1 MAPRAHRMAG
11 VVVALAAL
19 ALAACET
26 SSSTTTAD
34 AVSST
39 GASGADDLSVGDDPT
54 DLIREAAFNA
64 WEDLPLAAQSVR
76 PPLVGGE
83 REYLGVAVVLPG
95 SEPRRLLLAVW
106 RNACVPVVT
115 VSAPDPGSTAKLLV
129 AFGQHPGEQ
138 CGEVLRMWPFEV
150 ILNRDLDPAAV
161 VLEVRD
167 RRPY

>member
-1 MAPRAHRMAG
+1 MSG

-39 GASGADDLSVGDDPT
+39 GASEADDLSVGDDPT
-54 DLIREAAFNA
+54 DLIRDVKFID
-64 WEDLPLAAQSVR
+64 WEDLPADAQEVR
-76 PPLVGGE
+76 PPLVAGR

-95 SEPRRLLLAVW
+95 SEPRRLYLAVW
-106 RNACVPVVT
+106 HNTCMPVVT
-115 VSAPDPGSTAKLLV
+115 VSAPAPGSTPKLLV
-129 AFGQHPGEQ
+129 AIGQHPGEQ

-150 ILNRDLDPAAV
+150 ILSRDVDPAAV
-161 VLEVRD
+161 VLEVRN